1 VIRGATPLLTPCGC
15 RLQFSLS
22 SDMPLRGRQRLA
34 EPTFAELPVS
44 PEVAESDVAVR

>member
-1 VIRGATPLLTPCGC
+1 VIRGAAPLLTPCGC
-15 RLQFSLS
+15 RLRFSLS

-44 PEVAESDVAVR
+44 PEVAEPDVAVR